1 MPIGYLAPPTIPSDL
16 VFVIEKATPY
26 LFGLITSRMH
36 MSWLR
41 SIGGRLESRYRYS
54 IGIVYNPFPWP
65 DADEAAKEKIGKLAE
80 AVLAARLNH
89 PTSTLADLYDPLTMP
104 PDLRKAHTALDL
116 AVDRLYRKEP
126 FATDRAR
133 VEFLLARYEQIT
145 APALALAAQKPK
157 RKKAMAP

>member
-1 MPIGYLAPPTIPSDL
+1 MTWVRA
-16 VFVIEKATPY
+16 VC
-26 LFGLITSRMH
+26 
-36 MSWLR
+36 
-41 SIGGRLESRYRYS
+41 GRLESRYRYS
-54 IGIVYNPFPWP
+54 ASIVYNNFPWP
-65 DADEAAKEKIGKLAE
+65 DVDAASKEKIKKFAE

-89 PTSTLADLYDPLTMP
+89 PASTLADLYDPLTMP

-126 FATDRAR
+126 FATDRER

-157 RKKAMAP
+157 RAKKVK